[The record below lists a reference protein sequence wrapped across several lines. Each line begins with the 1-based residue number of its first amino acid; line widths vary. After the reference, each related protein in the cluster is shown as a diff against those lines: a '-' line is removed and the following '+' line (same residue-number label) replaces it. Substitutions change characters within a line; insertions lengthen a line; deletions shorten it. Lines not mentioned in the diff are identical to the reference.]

1 MALPLREYRWDAL
14 HCMRCSNCKWIDHVY
29 MRGYRFSKICP
40 SITRYSFDA
49 YSGQGRLDVALGIM
63 DGKLSYTPQ
72 LLDIIYKCTLCGAC
86 DTMCKRCVDLEV
98 LSVLEAL
105 RIKCVDDGKG
115 PMPSHKKLA
124 ENVKKTN
131 NIYGEPHNKRLD
143 WMPERIKPKK
153 KAEFIYFVGCA
164 SAYIQPEIARATVEI
179 LNSTRSEFMVMHPDE
194 WCCGSPLYDTGQID
208 LAKKLMEHNLKA
220 IKDSGAGKV
229 ITSCAACYKTLKV
242 DYPKL
247 LKRSTEEMG
256 FEVLHVTEHANQL
269 IKSGDLKIRELDMK
283 VTYHDPCQLGR
294 LSEPWIHWEGK
305 RKKFGVL
312 EPPKKFRRG
321 TYGIYEPPRD
331 ILKNIPGVE
340 LVEMERIRENAWCCG
355 AGGGVRDAF
364 TDFALWT
371 AEERL
376 EEAESTGAEALI
388 TCCPFCKEN
397 FSDAMK
403 TRKEKMK
410 VYDITEIMLQA
421 IVKK

>member
-1 MALPLREYRWDAL
+1 MVFSLEEYRWDAL
-14 HCMRCSNCKWIDHVY
+14 HCMRCSNCKWMDHVY
-29 MRGYRFSKICP
+29 LKSYRFAQICP
-40 SITRYSFDA
+40 SVTRYSFDA
-49 YSGQGRLDVALGIM
+49 YSGQGRLDVALGMM
-63 DGKLSYTPQ
+63 DGKLSYSPQ
-72 LLDIIYKCTLCGAC
+72 LLDIVYKCTLCGAC
-86 DTMCKRCVDLEV
+86 DIMCKRCVDLEV

-115 PMPSHKKLA
+115 PMPEHKKLA

-131 NIYGEPHNKRLD
+131 NIYGEPHDKRLE
-143 WMPERIKPKK
+143 WMPKRIKPAK
-153 KAEFIYFVGCA
+153 KADVIYFVGCA
-164 SAYIQPEIARATVEI
+164 SAYKQPEIAQATVEM
-179 LNSTRSEFMVMHPDE
+179 LNSAESEFMVMHPDE
-194 WCCGSPLYDTGQID
+194 WCCGSPLYSTGQLA
-208 LAKKLMEHNLKA
+208 LAKKLMDHNLEV
-220 IKDSGAGKV
+220 IKDSGANKV

-247 LKRSTEEMG
+247 LKKSTQEMD
-256 FEVLHVTEHANQL
+256 FEVLHITEHASELVKN
-269 IKSGDLKIRELDMK
+269 GDLKIKELDMK

-331 ILKNIPGVE
+331 ILKNIPGIA
-340 LVEMERIRENAWCCG
+340 LVEMERVRENAWCCG
-355 AGGGVRDAF
+355 AGGGVREAF
-364 TDFALWT
+364 TEFALWA

-376 EEAESTGAEALI
+376 EEAGSTGAEAII

-397 FSDAMK
+397 FSDALK
-403 TRKEKMK
+403 TRKENMK
-410 VYDITEIMLQA
+410 VYDITEIMLKA

>member
-1 MALPLREYRWDAL
+1 M
-14 HCMRCSNCKWIDHVY
+14 DHVY
-29 MRGYRFSKICP
+29 LRSYRFAKICP

-49 YSGQGRLDVALGIM
+49 YSGQGRLDIALAMM
-63 DGKLSYTPQ
+63 DGKLSYTPR

-86 DTMCKRCVDLEV
+86 DTMCKRGVDLEV
-98 LSVLEAL
+98 LLTLEAL
-105 RIKCVDDGKG
+105 RIKSVEDGKG
-115 PMPSHKKLA
+115 PMPEHKELA

-131 NIYGEPHNKRLD
+131 NIYGELHDKRLK
-143 WMPERIKPKK
+143 WMPRKIKAAK
-153 KAEFIYFVGCA
+153 KADVIYFVGCA
-164 SAYIQPEIARATVEI
+164 PAYRQPEIAQATVRI
-179 LNSTRSEFMVMHPDE
+179 LDAAGSEFMIMHPDE
-194 WCCGSPLYDTGQID
+194 WCCGNPLYGTGQVG
-208 LAKKLMEHNLKA
+208 LARKLMEHNLKA
-220 IKDSGAGKV
+220 IKASGASKV
-229 ITSCAACYKTLKV
+229 ITSCSACYKTLKV

-247 LKRSTEEMG
+247 LKKSTEEMD
-256 FEVLHVTEHANQL
+256 FEVVHITEHASQL
-269 IKSGDLKIRELDMK
+269 VESGALKFKELNMK

-340 LVEMERIRENAWCCG
+340 LVEMERIKENAWCCG

-364 TDFALWT
+364 RDFALWT

-376 EEAESTGAEALI
+376 EEAESTGAEAI
-388 TCCPFCKEN
+388 VTCCPFCKEN
-397 FSDAMK
+397 FNDAMK
-403 TRKEKMK
+403 TRKEKME

-421 IVKK
+421 ISKG